1 MQIGGGTDHQV
12 AVVRF
17 NAAQLGHAG
26 KVDHGVKIFMQ
37 LGHPQADV
45 GAAGHQLRS
54 GSGGAGGQQFGQAGG
69 QQVGFLSLANG
80 RLDLRQRG
88 LEPVLVKPHRR
99 KAGHLLRRVQDGP
112 VAGAAAQVARQL
124 GLRQF
129 ARNTLALRHMVLVH
143 AKQAHDKAGRAKA
156 ALRAVALHHRLLRRM
171 QRTGGPALQQR
182 VGRQVFHGPQG
193 QPLHRMGHA
202 YAAVD
207 GLEAQRT
214 TLGLAQNHGAGA
226 AVAFAAAFLGAGAA
240 QVFAQQLQQGAG
252 GWYIAQR
259 HHLAAPDELNGLI
272 HRLGHK
278 HRHISCMV
286 EQR

>member
-1 MQIGGGTDHQV
+1 M
-12 AVVRF
+12 AV
-17 NAAQLGHAG
+17 GH
-26 KVDHGVKIFMQ
+26 V
-37 LGHPQADV
+37 
-45 GAAGHQLRS
+45 
-54 GSGGAGGQQFGQAGG
+54 
-69 QQVGFLSLANG
+69 
-80 RLDLRQRG
+80 
-88 LEPVLVKPHRR
+88 
-99 KAGHLLRRVQDGP
+99 
-112 VAGAAAQVARQL
+112 
-124 GLRQF
+124 
-129 ARNTLALRHMVLVH
+129 VLVH

-156 ALRAVALHHRLLRRM
+156 ALRAVALHHRFLRRM
-171 QRTGGPALQQR
+171 QRAGGPALQQG
-182 VGRQVFHGPQG
+182 VGRQVFHGPKG